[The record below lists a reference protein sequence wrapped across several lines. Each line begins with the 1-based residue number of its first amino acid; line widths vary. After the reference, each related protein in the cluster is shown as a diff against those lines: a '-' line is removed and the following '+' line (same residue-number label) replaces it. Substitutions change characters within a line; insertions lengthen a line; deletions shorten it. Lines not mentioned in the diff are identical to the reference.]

1 MRLPV
6 TVLGAREMALAAA
19 GCAAAAVGLWFVWPP
34 LAALPALPFLAVLA
48 FFRDPARK
56 PAVSPLPPG
65 ALLSPADGKVDF
77 IGEVD
82 EPLLG
87 GRCLKVSI
95 FLSVLDVHM
104 NRAPAAGRVERVERR
119 PGDHLDARR
128 PECMARNEASVL
140 VLVCRGAGGAETRLL
155 VRQIIGAIARR
166 IVCTAVPGQELAA
179 GERFGMIKFGSRTD
193 LCIPLER
200 KADLKIRLGQH
211 VYAGHTLMG
220 ILP

>member
-1 MRLPV
+1 MRLPI
-6 TVLGAREMALAAA
+6 TSHGTREIVLAALACAAA
-19 GCAAAAVGLWFVWPP
+19 GAGLWFLWPP
-34 LAALPALPFLAVLA
+34 LAACPALPFLAVLA
-48 FFRDPARK
+48 FFRDPGRR
-56 PAVSPLPPG
+56 PEVHPLPEG

-87 GRCLKVSI
+87 GRCLKISI

-104 NRAPAAGRVERVERR
+104 NRSPAAGRVERVERR

-128 PECMARNEASVL
+128 PETMARNEANVL
-140 VLVCRGAGGAETRLL
+140 VLVSPAAGGSEVRLL
-155 VRQIIGAIARR
+155 VRQIVGAIARR
-166 IVCTAVPGQELAA
+166 IVCTAAPGRELSG

-200 KADLKIRLGQH
+200 KVDLRIRLGQH
-211 VYAGHTLMG
+211 VYAGRTLMG
-220 ILP
+220 VLS